1 MRALRLFAA
10 ILVLLL
16 PSPSSAQDFSVLTG
30 LFQHFKGVSLFGQ
43 VAARKHS
50 PTFYGGGT
58 EVEIDLAPSTAHTPV
73 MLGLAASY
81 MQGIAVRRNDV
92 NLQASI
98 RSLPTIAAYVGRSS
112 NRHVEP
118 FLRLSVGLSE
128 LWNAQ
133 AVGADGNRST
143 VNAQTVDYG
152 AMGGVELKHF
162 AIRGFFLEAGYV
174 ARRFPAIDWGKTNG
188 TAQKNW
194 PRHLDASRWQMAF
207 GFRFHVPDEPSK
219 TPPPAP
225 PPVLVGNWR
234 LTAVDDL
241 KVPTVV
247 EVARVPVGSTS
258 PDVTMRKDEIVD
270 GTLVVGAASYTLT
283 LYHRETL
290 LDSGGKLVNMGPLSS
305 STETGTVTP
314 PRWGAPVVLHPTTP
328 GGGTSYELTRD
339 GDAIMLRQPGTNH
352 LLTFAKAK

>member
-1 MRALRLFAA
+1 
-10 ILVLLL
+10 
-16 PSPSSAQDFSVLTG
+16 
-30 LFQHFKGVSLFGQ
+30 
-43 VAARKHS
+43 
-50 PTFYGGGT
+50 
-58 EVEIDLAPSTAHTPV
+58 
-73 MLGLAASY
+73 
-81 MQGIAVRRNDV
+81 
-92 NLQASI
+92 
-98 RSLPTIAAYVGRSS
+98 
-112 NRHVEP
+112 
-118 FLRLSVGLSE
+118 
-128 LWNAQ
+128 
-133 AVGADGNRST
+133 
-143 VNAQTVDYG
+143 
-152 AMGGVELKHF
+152 
-162 AIRGFFLEAGYV
+162 
-174 ARRFPAIDWGKTNG
+174 
-188 TAQKNW
+188 
-194 PRHLDASRWQMAF
+194 
-207 GFRFHVPDEPSK
+207 
-219 TPPPAP
+219 
-225 PPVLVGNWR
+225 VLVGNWR